1 MWRSN
6 ARTAIA
12 NLPAGC
18 YLNSLHPVKAGQSL
32 PNPVRARVVA
42 AVPAAPADAVQI
54 EKYPKMKN
62 FNGKLVLVTGG
73 SSGIG
78 LAVSKILAG
87 LGANVWILA
96 RREIIL
102 KTALEEIK
110 KSAAGSNQSF
120 GYLVADVSSW
130 EQVQKVLGEFVTRT
144 GTPDLLINSTGI
156 SRPGEFLEL
165 DPEIFHQLMEVN
177 YMGPVHVIKCLL
189 PGMVQRKSGY
199 IVNISSMAGL
209 GGVYGY
215 SAYGATKYA
224 LHGLTDVLLYELKPY
239 NIKFSIVFPPDTNT
253 PGFEAD
259 QEYLPAITKQMNAD
273 FSGVMQAEEVAKA
286 IVNGIENDQY
296 FILPGFTNNI
306 LNGLNNIIGYRLA
319 GWVVD
324 LSRNKLARKNA
335 KVS

>member
-6 ARTAIA
+6 AQTVTA
-12 NLPAGC
+12 NLPGGC
-18 YLNSLHPVKAGQSL
+18 YRAFLHPAKGGQLL
-32 PNPVRARVVA
+32 PNPVLARV
-42 AVPAAPADAVQI
+42 AVVVPVAPADAVQT

-62 FNGKLVLVTGG
+62 FTGKLVLVTGG

-78 LAVSKILAG
+78 LAVSKMLSA

-96 RREIIL
+96 RREDLL
-102 KTALEEIK
+102 KSALEEIK
-110 KSAAGSNQSF
+110 KSATGSNQSY
-120 GYLVADVSSW
+120 GYLVADVSSL
-130 EQVQKVLGEFVTRT
+130 EQVQKVLGEFVTIT

-156 SRPGEFLEL
+156 SRPGEFMEL

-189 PGMVQRKSGY
+189 PGMVLRKSGY

-209 GGVYGY
+209 GGIYGY

-224 LHGLTDVLLYELKPY
+224 LRGLTDVLLYELKPY

-259 QEYLPAITKQMNAD
+259 QDYLPALTRQMNAD
-273 FSGVMQAEEVAKA
+273 FSSVMEAEEVAQA
-286 IVNGIENDQY
+286 IVKGIENDKY

-324 LSRNKLARKNA
+324 LTRNKLARKNA